1 MPKLHQEIFEI
12 KDIFIKHGYSE
23 RFIDKCIKTFLNKL
37 FIPDRIIQTAEKKQ
51 VTIVLPYMDAILTK
65 LKVKLHKIPELF
77 QL

>member
-23 RFIDKCIKTFLNKL
+23 RFIDKCIKTFL
-37 FIPDRIIQTAEKKQ
+37 IPDRIIQTAEKKQ
-51 VTIVLPYMDAILTK
+51 VTIVLPYMDVILTK

>member
-1 MPKLHQEIFEI
+1 MPKLHQKIFEI

-23 RFIDKCIKTFLNKL
+23 RFIDKCIKTFL
-37 FIPDRIIQTAEKKQ
+37 IPDRIIQTAEKKQ
-51 VTIVLPYMDAILTK
+51 VTIVLPYMDVILTK